1 MRLLLINPNTS
12 QATTAAMVGIAR
24 ESLPAV
30 EIDGLSAPFG
40 VPLIT
45 SPTALEIG
53 RQAVNALIAGRPPFG
68 YQGIIIAAFDDPAL
82 SDLRQA
88 VAVPVTGIAEAGMAE
103 AARHGRFAVVTTT
116 PELAPAI
123 AERAEAYGHGDV
135 FLGTVLTEGDVHQ
148 VMGDRQGLADA
159 LREAC
164 ERAVRDLGAQALV
177 IGGGPLAVAARAI
190 AHSLPVPI
198 IEPVPAAVR
207 LAVRRAGR
215 SSPAD

>member
-1 MRLLLINPNTS
+1 
-12 QATTAAMVGIAR
+12 
-24 ESLPAV
+24 
-30 EIDGLSAPFG
+30 
-40 VPLIT
+40 
-45 SPTALEIG
+45 
-53 RQAVNALIAGRPPFG
+53 
-68 YQGIIIAAFDDPAL
+68 
-82 SDLRQA
+82 
-88 VAVPVTGIAEAGMAE
+88 
-103 AARHGRFAVVTTT
+103 
-116 PELAPAI
+116 
-123 AERAEAYGHGDV
+123 
-135 FLGTVLTEGDVHQ
+135 
-148 VMGDRQGLADA
+148 MGDRQGLADA